1 MVCMDLPGG
10 SVVKNPP
17 AMQETQVVSLDQ
29 EDPLDEEMAIHSSIL
44 AWEIPWRS
52 LAGLKSQ
59 TQLSMHVC
67 VICILCFD
75 VI

>member
-1 MVCMDLPGG
+1 MDLPGG

-17 AMQETQVVSLDQ
+17 AMQETQVVSLGQ

-59 TQLSMHVC
+59 LSMHVC

-75 VI
+75 MI